1 MTWTAYGL
9 LISYWSSDV
18 CSSDLIVLQRLD
30 GAMHAA
36 LKVGFVVGWH
46 RALPVLDDRR
56 RAFAAEHL
64 AEVAALADV
73 EDDDRDIVVA
83 AKGDGTC
90 IHDAKVV
97 AQHLVEAYFLIALGV
112 RHLFQIGRAHV

>member
-30 GAMHAA
+30 GVMHAA

-46 RALPVLDDRR
+46 RSLPVLDDRR

-73 EDDDRDIVVA
+73 ADDDRAIVVA
-83 AKGDGTC
+83 AKGRS
-90 IHDAKVV
+90 
-97 AQHLVEAYFLIALGV
+97 VEQRVGNECVSRCRSRWSRCQSKQSKMSILSV
-112 RHLFQIGRAHV
+112 NV